1 MKFLPA
7 RAARF
12 GARAARCGSIVL
24 GVAALAMASC
34 STNESGRLSAD
45 HTGDVSATPVARVA
59 LGDGA
64 AVCAGL
70 PSEGASGSAL
80 ARAPYLQ
87 RMTAHDAVV
96 VWTSVGAGAA
106 SVLVESPDGEQQT
119 SFPAAID
126 PSVPREA
133 PDFWSGGAPA
143 AGAERQWT
151 ATVSGLAPDTTYC
164 YTVYQDGEPVTAPAP
179 LRSAPAPGST
189 GRVQFLALGDSGG
202 GGSDQRTLLR
212 QIETVPF
219 DFMIHTGDIAYD
231 SGTLAEFES
240 RFFGVYAPLLASRP
254 MFPTS
259 GNHEYETA
267 DAAPY
272 RQVFVLPE
280 NGGPDGVERWYSYD
294 WGDLHMVALDTEKIG
309 PSQAAWLEADL
320 TANQLP
326 WTIVYG
332 HRPPHSSGEHG
343 DDPGF
348 NSWLIPILKAHHVQL
363 VLSGH
368 DHDYERFQPVDGIT
382 YIVTG
387 GGGKGVRD
395 LNTPEKGSAF
405 ADAVIHFL
413 VVTVDADTLTTH
425 AIDGTGREFDST
437 TIKREAGASP

>member
-7 RAARF
+7 RL
-12 GARAARCGSIVL
+12 ARCGSIVL
-24 GVAALAMASC
+24 GVLAVASASC

-45 HTGDVSATPVARVA
+45 RTGDVSAAPVTRVA
-59 LGDGA
+59 LSGA
-64 AVCAGL
+64 PPVCAGL
-70 PSEGASGSAL
+70 PAEGAGGTAL

-87 RMTAHDAVV
+87 RTTAHDAVV
-96 VWTSVGAGAA
+96 VWTSVAEGSA
-106 SVLVESPDGEQQT
+106 SVLVESPDGTQQT
-119 SFPAAID
+119 TFPAAID

-133 PDFWSGGAPA
+133 PDYWTRAASGG
-143 AGAERQWT
+143 GVTRQWM
-151 ATVSGLAPDTTYC
+151 ATVSGLTPDTTYC
-164 YTVYQDGEPVTAPAP
+164 YTIYQDGQPVTAPAP

-189 GRVQFLALGDSGG
+189 GRVQFVALGDSGG
-202 GGSDQRTLLR
+202 GGSDQRALLR

-231 SGTLAEFES
+231 DGTLAEFES

-254 MFPTS
+254 IFPAS
-259 GNHEYETA
+259 GNHDYETA

-294 WGDLHMVALDTEKIG
+294 WGDVHLVALDTEKIG

-320 TANQLP
+320 AANQLP

-348 NSWLIPILKAHHVQL
+348 NSWLVPILKAHHVQL

-368 DHDYERFQPVDGIT
+368 DHDYERFQPIDGIT

-395 LNTPEKGSAF
+395 FSSLEQGSAF
-405 ADAVIHFL
+405 ADAVIHVL

-437 TIKREAGASP
+437 TINR